1 MAERVADPG
10 RTAAVRAT
18 GMLDSQTEAAF
29 DRPDEFRDTLT
40 ARRTAKVDLAALT
53 GGEAVALATGVV
65 ELNLV
70 WLRQLAVAKAD
81 GRRIL

>member
-29 DRPDEFRDTLT
+29 DRIALMASRLLEAPFGFVTFVDEQRSFWK
-40 ARRTAKVDLAALT
+40 ACAGVDLSLIHISEPT
-53 GGEAVALATGVV
+53 
-65 ELNLV
+65 
-70 WLRQLAVAKAD
+70 RPY
-81 GRRIL
+81 